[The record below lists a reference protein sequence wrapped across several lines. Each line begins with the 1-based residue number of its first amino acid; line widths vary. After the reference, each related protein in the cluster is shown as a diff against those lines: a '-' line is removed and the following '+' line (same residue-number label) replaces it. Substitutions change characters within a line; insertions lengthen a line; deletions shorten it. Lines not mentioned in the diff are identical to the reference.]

1 MTALIVHPVFRRQGL
16 ANRLLG
22 WCVERAREELR
33 QNAVLY
39 GGIQSGNTA
48 SLATARHWL
57 PRQIGRFRGAAVPMR
72 NRPPKPLPG
81 VTVRPARES
90 EFEDICRE
98 LNASYQGHNLVP
110 VETPDSL
117 ASWLAHR
124 PVDGPY
130 RHYYLAAGEDGRLL
144 AGLGLTEAYRTTE
157 MHIVRMPAAMRWL
170 NKILHIVPA
179 DGVMRRLSVSKLWF
193 ADLDAA
199 RFLWE
204 SMRWLY
210 REQGNSL
217 MAYYDP
223 KSPAAAIAKIPFW
236 LPKAS
241 LTLVI
246 DSPVSINEDLPIY
259 PPG

>member
-1 MTALIVHPVFRRQGL
+1 LLIVHPAYRRQGL

-22 WCVERAREELR
+22 WCVERAREQLGPE
-33 QNAVLY
+33 AILY
-39 GGIQSGNTA
+39 GGIQVGNAA

-57 PRQIGRFRGAAVPMR
+57 PRQVGRFKGAAVPMR
-72 NRPPKPLPG
+72 NRPPKPLLG
-81 VTVRPARES
+81 VTVRPAGES
-90 EFEDICRE
+90 EFEEICRE
-98 LNASYQGHNLVP
+98 LSAFYRDHNLAP
-110 VETPDSL
+110 AETPDSL

-157 MHIVRMPAAMRWL
+157 MHIVRMPTVMRWL

-179 DGVMRRLSVSKLWF
+179 DGAMRRLSVSKLWF
-193 ADLDAA
+193 ADLAAA

-223 KSPAAAIAKIPFW
+223 RSPVADVPKIPFW
-236 LPKAS
+236 MPKAS

-246 DSPVSINEDLPIY
+246 DSQTAINEKLPTY
-259 PPG
+259 PPA